1 MKENLKSPFDT
12 DGILFGLLN
21 GKTSIKGGVYV
32 GDTRPEDSDD
42 EDIVVNTIDL
52 EADALPQIGTSNIN
66 VYVTDTSK
74 NINGK
79 IKANAIRQRLNA
91 LTQEVLVIVR
101 NTVLPGMKLIPKGAT
116 IMYEPNT
123 KQHFM
128 NIRIDWNIQTT

>member
-1 MKENLKSPFDT
+1 MKDNLKSPFDT

-21 GKTSIKGGVYV
+21 GKTSINGGVYV
-32 GDTRPEDSDD
+32 GDTRPEDSDN

-74 NINGK
+74 NINGRMQVN
-79 IKANAIRQRLNA
+79 ANRQRLNA

-101 NTVLPGMKLIPKGAT
+101 NTVLPGIKLIPKGAT

>member
-1 MKENLKSPFDT
+1 MKDNLKSPFDT

-21 GKTSIKGGVYV
+21 GKTSINGGVYV
-32 GDTRPEDSDD
+32 GDTRPEDSDN

-79 IKANAIRQRLNA
+79 MQVNANRQRLNV

-101 NTVLPGMKLIPKGAT
+101 NTVLPGIKLIPKGAT

>member
-1 MKENLKSPFDT
+1 MKDNLKTPIDT
-12 DGILFGLLN
+12 DGILFGLLK
-21 GKTSIKGGVYV
+21 GKTTNKGGLYV
-32 GDTRPEDSDD
+32 GDTRPEDSDL

-66 VYVTDTSK
+66 VYVPDVSM
-74 NINGK
+74 NIKGK
-79 IKANAIRQRLNA
+79 MQVSANRIRINE
-91 LTQEVLVIVR
+91 LTHEVLKIVR
-101 NTVLPGMKLIPKGAT
+101 NTVLPGMKLVLKSTT

>member
-74 NINGK
+74 NINGRMQVN
-79 IKANAIRQRLNA
+79 ANRQRLNA

>member
-21 GKTSIKGGVYV
+21 GKTSINGGVYV
-32 GDTRPEDSDD
+32 GDDRPEDSTD

-74 NINGK
+74 NIKGK
-79 IKANAIRQRLNA
+79 MQVSANRQRLNV

-101 NTVLPGMKLIPKGAT
+101 NAVLPGMKIIPKGAT